1 MATIKARFPVWKAED
16 AECGVSLG
24 RMMSVSVA
32 PTYEQTSRLG
42 GSKLIFT
49 GATVSLNTTHLP
61 MTAYKEMFDAGT
73 ENGSKLADKV
83 LCGKRGAFLY
93 ITGELID
100 GEPLWVLHELKSVQF
115 VPPAE
120 SAVTKG
126 AQVSFTSPS
135 ITGEAKEVGNVWRV
149 RQYFGTAAAA
159 IAKLKEQAGWNEQ
172 SNL

>member
-1 MATIKARFPVWKAED
+1 MATIKARLPVWKAEN

-49 GATVSLNTTHLP
+49 GAAVSLNTTHLP
-61 MTAYKEMFDAGT
+61 MTAYKAMFDTGT
-73 ENGSKLADKV
+73 EKSNELADKV
-83 LCGKRGAFLY
+83 ICGKRGAFFY

-100 GEPLWVLHELKSVQF
+100 GAPLWVFHKLNSVQF
-115 VPPAE
+115 IPPAE

-126 AQVSFTSPS
+126 VQVSFTTLSL
-135 ITGEAKEVGNVWRV
+135 TGEAREVNGTWRS
-149 RQYFGTAAAA
+149 RQYFTTAAAA
-159 IAKLKEQAGWNEQ
+159 VAELKEQAGWK
-172 SNL
+172 